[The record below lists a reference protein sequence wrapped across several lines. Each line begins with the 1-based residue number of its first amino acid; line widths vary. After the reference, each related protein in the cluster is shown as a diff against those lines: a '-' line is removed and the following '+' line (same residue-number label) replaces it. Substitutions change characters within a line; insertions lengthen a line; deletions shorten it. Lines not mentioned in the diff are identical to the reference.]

1 MPLIVQKFGGTS
13 VADPKKILAAA
24 RKAVRAHQ
32 EGNQVVVVVSAMGKN
47 TDGLI
52 DLAKQIT
59 DKPAAREMDMLLSTG
74 EQVTIA
80 LMAMAVDSMGYQG
93 ISLTGGQIGIKTD
106 SSHTKARIHSIAT
119 DRIKGLLDDG
129 KIVIAAGFQG
139 IDEDLNI
146 TTLGRGG
153 SDTTAVSLAAVLG
166 ADQCEIYTDVDGI
179 YTTDPRKLPEAKR
192 VSQVCYDEML
202 ELASLGA
209 GVMHSRSIEFGK
221 KFNVPIHVRSS
232 MSDEPGSLIVDATD
246 SSDLPVSGVALT
258 RDEALVTIVDV
269 PDVSGTIYK
278 LFAPI
283 AAKKITVDMIV
294 QNVSADGKTD
304 ISFTLPTEELPDAI
318 EAIEEVLKTLGGRI
332 GLKDE
337 NVSKVSAVGL
347 GMAQQSG
354 VANRMFQ
361 SLADAGV
368 NLQIITTSEIK
379 ISALVKRD
387 IAVEALKTIHA
398 EFELDQIKYSP
409 NASVTAGKR
418 SAEDAE
424 KVVDVIN
431 RMQQSGME
439 ALMIDSI
446 SLDKTQSR
454 ITLQKIPNQPG
465 LAANLFDQIA
475 KAGVFVDMIVQSYGS
490 DQNADITFTVKREQ
504 LSVALEVAQA
514 ICDEAGCAGV
524 DHQEEIAK
532 LSVIGIGLRSHTGV
546 AIALFKSLSDSGIN
560 VEMVNTSEVQVNVVV
575 AGKDGESGLAK
586 LKEAFADS
594 LR

>member
-1 MPLIVQKFGGTS
+1 
-13 VADPKKILAAA
+13 
-24 RKAVRAHQ
+24 
-32 EGNQVVVVVSAMGKN
+32 
-47 TDGLI
+47 
-52 DLAKQIT
+52 
-59 DKPAAREMDMLLSTG
+59 
-74 EQVTIA
+74 
-80 LMAMAVDSMGYQG
+80 
-93 ISLTGGQIGIKTD
+93 
-106 SSHTKARIHSIAT
+106 
-119 DRIKGLLDDG
+119 LDDG

-139 IDEDLNI
+139 IDQDLNI

-153 SDTTAVSLAAVLG
+153 SDTTAVSLAAVLN

-179 YTTDPRKLPEAKR
+179 YTTDPRKLPDAKR

-246 SSDLPVSGVALT
+246 DSDLPVSGVALT
-258 RDEALVTIVDV
+258 RDEAMVTIVDV
-269 PDVSGTIYK
+269 PDVSGTIHK

-294 QNVSADGKTD
+294 QNVSANGKTD
-304 ISFTLPTEELPDAI
+304 ISFTLPTEELAEAI
-318 EAIEEVLKTLGGRI
+318 EAIEKVLETLGGRV

-337 NVSKVSAVGL
+337 SVSKVSAVGL
-347 GMAQQSG
+347 GMAQQTG
-354 VANRMFQ
+354 VANRMFR

-379 ISALVKRD
+379 ISVLVERD
-387 IAVEALKTIHA
+387 IAMEALRTIHG
-398 EFELDQIKYSP
+398 EFELDQIKYTP
-409 NASVTAGKR
+409 NATVTTATR
-418 SAEDAE
+418 SEEDTA

-431 RMQQSGME
+431 RLQQSGME

-446 SLDKTQSR
+446 SLDQTQAR

-465 LAANLFDQIA
+465 LAASLFERIA
-475 KAGVFVDMIVQSYGS
+475 KADVFVDMIVQSYGS

-504 LSVALEVAQA
+504 LSAALKVAQA
-514 ICDEAGCAGV
+514 ISDETGCAGV
-524 DHQEEIAK
+524 DHKEEIAK
-532 LSVIGIGLRSHTGV
+532 LSVTGIGLRSHTGV
-546 AIALFKSLSDSGIN
+546 AIALFESLANAGIN

-575 AGKDGESGLAK
+575 DGSDGEVGLEK